1 MGWLKWP
8 NLVLVVTALYLS
20 TQSQMG
26 YYSSSEWINLGRRNA
41 ENVELNIYSSGRIR
55 PGEETPFLLEASG
68 AINLV
73 VGFLGEK
80 QSFSVSFES
89 EGEEAFTLIAPNQ
102 TREEVVIEVKTN
114 RGNSKFRPS
123 ARCPLCLPKFSC
135 NSHFYN
141 HYLA

>member
-114 RGNSKFRPS
+114 RGNSEFWGLGRLY
-123 ARCPLCLPKFSC
+123 R
-135 NSHFYN
+135 
-141 HYLA
+141 

>member
-20 TQSQMG
+20 SQSQMG
-26 YYSSSEWINLGRRNA
+26 FYSPPEWINLGRRDV
-41 ENVELNIYSSGRIR
+41 ENIELIIYSSGRIR
-55 PGEETPFLLEASG
+55 PGEEAPFLLEASG

-80 QSFSVSFES
+80 QSFSVSFER

-114 RGNSKFRPS
+114 RGNSEFWDLGRLY
-123 ARCPLCLPKFSC
+123 R
-135 NSHFYN
+135 
-141 HYLA
+141 

>member
-1 MGWLKWP
+1 MI
-8 NLVLVVTALYLS
+8 T
-20 TQSQMG
+20 
-26 YYSSSEWINLGRRNA
+26 

-55 PGEETPFLLEASG
+55 PGEETLFLLEASG

-114 RGNSKFRPS
+114 RGNSEFWDLGRLY
-123 ARCPLCLPKFSC
+123 R
-135 NSHFYN
+135 
-141 HYLA
+141 

>member
-1 MGWLKWP
+1 MWWSSMGWLKWP

-26 YYSSSEWINLGRRNA
+26 YYSSPEWINLGRRNA

-114 RGNSKFRPS
+114 RGNSEFWDLGRLY
-123 ARCPLCLPKFSC
+123 R
-135 NSHFYN
+135 
-141 HYLA
+141 

>member
-26 YYSSSEWINLGRRNA
+26 YYSSPEWINLGRRNA

-55 PGEETPFLLEASG
+55 PGKEAPFLLEASG

-114 RGNSKFRPS
+114 RGNSEFWGLGRLY
-123 ARCPLCLPKFSC
+123 R
-135 NSHFYN
+135 
-141 HYLA
+141 